1 MVTVF
6 AVVITKEKMRK
17 TLQMNFFFLL
27 FFFLPHS
34 VNVNE
39 TADINMLSLISVYHF
54 NNDIWNR

>member
-6 AVVITKEKMRK
+6 AVVITKEKTRK
-17 TLQMNFFFLL
+17 TLQMICFFIL
-27 FFFLPHS
+27 FFLPHS

-39 TADINMLSLISVYHF
+39 TADIDMLYLISVYHF

>member
-6 AVVITKEKMRK
+6 AVVITKEKTRK
-17 TLQMNFFFLL
+17 NAANDLFFIL
-27 FFFLPHS
+27 FFLPHS

-39 TADINMLSLISVYHF
+39 TADIDMLSLISVYHF